1 VLLVYMNNYS
11 PDISVTIDASGLK
24 VIEITGPPGSGKSTF
39 IENYFMGQQVL
50 LGALPL
56 SYGTFRRLVGSI
68 VLSFYALVTGSVS
81 FRQTTW
87 LLAKAVRY
95 DETKVA
101 RLNALRNCMMKFG
114 DRYFTSRDC
123 LTILDE
129 GISHIPFILGLAN
142 TDIDEFVE
150 LFEKHLED
158 KQIVFVE
165 APPKE
170 LLVARLLTRGHKRI
184 RASNDVEAFVERNLG
199 IAEYYKRVLI
209 DSGFDVT
216 IV

>member
-1 VLLVYMNNYS
+1 LTNL
-11 PDISVTIDASGLK
+11 PLK
-24 VIEITGPPGSGKSTF
+24 AKAHPHTVEITGPPGSGKSTF
-39 IENYFMGQQVL
+39 IESQFTGQQVL
-50 LGALPL
+50 RGALPL

-114 DRYFTSRDC
+114 YGYFTSRDGV
-123 LTILDE
+123 TILDE

-150 LFEKHLED
+150 IFETHLED
-158 KQIVFVE
+158 KKIVFVA

-170 LLVARLLTRGHKRI
+170 ILISRLLTRGHKRV
-184 RASNDVEAFVERNLG
+184 RTSHDAEAFVERNLG
-199 IAEYYKRVLI
+199 IAAYYKRILV

-216 IV
+216 VV